1 MTASGVD
8 RSILD
13 PIKFYAELGAIQLG
27 HAVHTRVSCPLY
39 YWLVLSAVGMP
50 LVTFSTPGQH
60 ARNVIIRGGDQGMPS
75 THRGRSVT
83 KNQFLIIAYRPISL
97 FNVAAATSAAFL
109 EASRV

>member
-1 MTASGVD
+1 MPYT
-8 RSILD
+8 
-13 PIKFYAELGAIQLG
+13 
-27 HAVHTRVSCPLY
+27 HVSAAP
-39 YWLVLSAVGMP
+39 VLLARTKCSQNAARDI
-50 LVTFSTPGQH
+50 FDAGQH

-75 THRGRSVT
+75 THRGRGVT